1 MPRCQEAPVCPLG
14 RGVVRIEDRG
24 RIRAHGGA
32 GGGMKPSNLANLQP
46 NHNCTRVILKAP
58 PGYIK
63 KFGRARPGGWSG
75 RFIPGAKFS
84 TVMLRSG
91 F

>member
-63 KFGRARPGGWSG
+63 KSGEHGRVAGLAGSYLRLHLESPG
-75 RFIPGAKFS
+75 
-84 TVMLRSG
+84 RSC
-91 F
+91 

>member
-1 MPRCQEAPVCPLG
+1 MPRGQEAPVCPLG

-63 KFGRARPGGWSG
+63 NSGEHGRVAGLAGSYSAVQLIPRGG
-75 RFIPGAKFS
+75 
-84 TVMLRSG
+84 L
-91 F
+91 